1 MEEVELVDVE
11 SKRYTA
17 AKYTLTI
24 FISLGNMLCS
34 IMRFSIGSAIIFMTS
49 PGNSSQIQGREL
61 YCFVHTSTA

>member
-1 MEEVELVDVE
+1 MEEVELIDVE

-49 PGNSSQIQGREL
+49 PRNSSQIQGRDL
-61 YCFVHTSTA
+61 HYLAHSQLH